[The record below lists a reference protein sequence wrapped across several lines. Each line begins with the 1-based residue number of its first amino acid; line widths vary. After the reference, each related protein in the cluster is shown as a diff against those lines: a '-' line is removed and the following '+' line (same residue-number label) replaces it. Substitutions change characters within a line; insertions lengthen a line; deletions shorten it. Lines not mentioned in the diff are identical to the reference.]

1 MPASRL
7 PLLAAAAAALV
18 TVGALLLTGAGSVA
32 PSVEPPPG
40 PVVDREDRAALDAA
54 PVLRGA
60 DAPPPDPGTT
70 FTDPAA
76 VARAFLRAAHTTEAA
91 DAGGTHLRAA
101 PYAVPGSAAAVV
113 GVLVLD
119 PPPPGTAR
127 TASVR
132 RLDLV
137 AADHDD
143 LRRGYLAVVE
153 TRDSPGGATAV
164 LRTGVVVT
172 RQPGGR
178 WLVAAEAPDDP
189 DLAVGE
195 D

>member
-1 MPASRL
+1 
-7 PLLAAAAAALV
+7 
-18 TVGALLLTGAGSVA
+18 
-32 PSVEPPPG
+32 
-40 PVVDREDRAALDAA
+40 
-54 PVLRGA
+54 
-60 DAPPPDPGTT
+60 
-70 FTDPAA
+70 
-76 VARAFLRAAHTTEAA
+76 
-91 DAGGTHLRAA
+91 
-101 PYAVPGSAAAVV
+101 VPGSAAAVV

-164 LRTGVVVT
+164 LRTGVVVA
-172 RQPGGR
+172 RQPDGR
-178 WLVAAEAPDDP
+178 WLVAAETPDDP